1 LSDAYQEFWQRSVV
15 GWKHALKSG
24 KVSTV
29 VGCLPEIM
37 AAFCSWLE
45 ARPEI
50 GQGFYS
56 CRMLAGNSGN
66 VL

>member
-1 LSDAYQEFWQRSVV
+1 LTDACQEFWRRSVV
-15 GWKHALKSG
+15 GWKHALKLG
-24 KVSTV
+24 KVSTI
-29 VGCLPEIM
+29 VGCLPGIM
-37 AAFCSWLE
+37 AAFCSLLE

-56 CRMLAGNSGN
+56 CRMLAGNYGG